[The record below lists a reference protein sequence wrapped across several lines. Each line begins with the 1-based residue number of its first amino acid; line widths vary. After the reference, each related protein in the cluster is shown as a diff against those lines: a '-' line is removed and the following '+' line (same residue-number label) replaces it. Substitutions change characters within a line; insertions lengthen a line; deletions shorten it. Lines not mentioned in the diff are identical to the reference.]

1 MDLNETL
8 AFVAVARTGSFTA
21 AGKRLGAPKAT
32 VSRRVARLEARL
44 AARLLERTTRRVGLT
59 AAGRAYFE
67 RCEHAIAAIEN
78 AERAARDVSGVVR
91 GTLRVTAP
99 FDFARDRL
107 ATWLPDLRR
116 KHPRLELVLE
126 LTQRRVDLVAEGID
140 VALRAGPRLEDASL
154 IARKLASSALVLCA
168 SPRYLARRGTPR
180 TIADLADH
188 DLIAIGGAAAGRRSI
203 RLDGPNGSEELPVA
217 PWLVANELGFLRE
230 ATLAG
235 LGVGLLEEHDAAPH
249 LRGRRLRRVLPDH
262 SLAGGAMWAVY
273 PSSHHLSPT
282 VRAFID
288 FLVAKLGAPGVVGKA
303 LTRPR
308 SRASSRR

>member
-32 VSRRVARLEARL
+32 ISRRVARLEARL

-78 AERAARDVSGVVR
+78 AERAARDVSGVVS
-91 GTLRVTAP
+91 GALRVTAP

-107 ATWLPDLRR
+107 AAWLPALRR
-116 KHPRLELVLE
+116 QHPRLELVLE

-154 IARKLASSALVLCA
+154 IARKLASSELILAA
-168 SPRYLARRGTPR
+168 SPRYLAKRGHPR
-180 TIADLADH
+180 SLAELASH
-188 DLIAIGGAAAGRRSI
+188 DLIAIGGIPSGRPV
-203 RLDGPNGSEELPVA
+203 RLDGPNGSEELPVT

-235 LGVGLLEEHDAAPH
+235 LGVGLLESNDAAPH
-249 LRGRRLRRVLPDH
+249 LRARRLRRVLPDH

-273 PSSHHLSPT
+273 PSSHHLTPT

-288 FLVAKLGAPGVVGKA
+288 FLVGKLGP
-303 LTRPR
+303 L
-308 SRASSRR
+308 RAR